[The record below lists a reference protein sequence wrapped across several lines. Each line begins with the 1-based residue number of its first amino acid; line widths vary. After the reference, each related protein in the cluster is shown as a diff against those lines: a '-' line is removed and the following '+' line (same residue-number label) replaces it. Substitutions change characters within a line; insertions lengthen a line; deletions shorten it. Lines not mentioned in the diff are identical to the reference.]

1 MRNKL
6 EARTILGAT
15 TMILMVIAI
24 IIKMVN
30 EIPQLNVTVSFIV
43 TLMCM
48 PNMFFAKQMKDEKC
62 LKIYM
67 FCFILWGIM
76 TVMETWPLIA

>member
-1 MRNKL
+1 M
-6 EARTILGAT
+6 ARIILGVS

-30 EIPQLNVTVSFIV
+30 EIPQLNVTINFIV

-48 PNMFFAKQMKDEKC
+48 SNMFFAKHMKDEKC

-67 FCFILWGIM
+67 FCFIVWGIM
-76 TVMETWPLIA
+76 TVMAI